1 MAFFQKGTSLL
12 KKSFA
17 ELSSYELKV
26 SLQVTKYL
34 VLLMLQQA
42 GGKKCI
48 AYRERDGQDIFL
60 PLLYTATVSCE

>member
-1 MAFFQKGTSLL
+1 L

-34 VLLMLQQA
+34 ALLMLQQA
-42 GGKKCI
+42 GGTKVHRVPGKGRAKHFPPIVVYCKS
-48 AYRERDGQDIFL
+48 
-60 PLLYTATVSCE
+60 VM